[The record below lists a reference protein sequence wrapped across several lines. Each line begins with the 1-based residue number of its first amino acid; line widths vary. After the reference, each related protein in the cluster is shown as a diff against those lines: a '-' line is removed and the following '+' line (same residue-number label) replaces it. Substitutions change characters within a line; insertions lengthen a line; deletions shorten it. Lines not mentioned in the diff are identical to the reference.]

1 MMNTVSSMQTKTHL
15 RIGAFFSGWLLA
27 SSALAQV
34 TVLQGATVHPISEA
48 PIENATLVI
57 EDGLISAIGTAL
69 AIPEDAVVV
78 DLSGHHL
85 YPGFVHPA
93 TQLGLTEISSV
104 AGTVDTTEM
113 GNINAA
119 LNVEV
124 AVNHDSQLLPATIA
138 GGVLTAHIIPGGGL
152 IQGHSAVMNLD
163 GWSWEEMVI
172 RSGTGMHIAF
182 PQGAVDDDDNEDIKL
197 INRVLDQARHWHQA
211 REAANQGQAP
221 EPKRN
226 DQLEALGPLLRGEVP
241 LMLHANRYDA
251 MEKALDWAQDQGFEN
266 IVLVA
271 TSDVQHIAT
280 RLADAN
286 IPVILKNV
294 YALPMRRHEGYDA
307 SFIAPAKL
315 AEAGVKFAIADA
327 TTGMDVAN
335 ARNLPFQ
342 AGSAVAHGLD
352 VDTAL
357 KSVTLWPAE
366 ILGVAD
372 QLGSLAPGK
381 RASLFAA
388 NGHPLEPMT
397 QITHVWI
404 DGQAY
409 DLSAVKGR
417 AMYERYRQRHQS
429 QP

>member
-1 MMNTVSSMQTKTHL
+1 MMNTVFSMQTKIASL
-15 RIGAFFSGWLLA
+15 LLA
-27 SSALAQV
+27 TGLALSWSASAQI
-34 TVLQGATVHPISEA
+34 TVLQGATVHPIAA
-48 PIENATLVI
+48 PSIDNATVVI
-57 EDGLISAIGTAL
+57 RDGFIEAVGTDVE
-69 AIPEDAVVV
+69 IPADAMVV
-78 DLSGHHL
+78 DMTGHQL

-104 AGTVDTTEM
+104 SGTVDTSEM

-124 AVNHDSQLLPATIA
+124 AVNHDSQLLPASIA
-138 GGVLTAHIIPGGGL
+138 GGVLSAHIIPGGGL
-152 IQGHSAVMNLD
+152 IRGHSAVMNLD
-163 GWSWEEMVI
+163 GWIWEDMVI
-172 RSGTGMHIAF
+172 RPQAGMHIAF
-182 PQGAVDDDDNEDIKL
+182 PPGAVDDADNEDLKI
-197 INRVLDQARHWHQA
+197 INRTLDQARHWHQA
-211 REAANQGQAP
+211 MEASLSNGLPA
-221 EPKRN
+221 PKRN
-226 DQLEALGPLLRGEVP
+226 DQLEALGPMLAGEVP

-251 MEKALDWAQDQGFEN
+251 MEAALDWAQDQGFEN
-266 IVLVA
+266 IILVA
-271 TSDVQHIAT
+271 TPDVQHIAP
-280 RLADAN
+280 RLAEDN

-294 YALPMRRHEGYDA
+294 YALPMRRHEAYDS
-307 SFIAPAKL
+307 SFVAPARL

-327 TTGMDVAN
+327 TRGMDVAN

-342 AGSAVAHGLD
+342 AGTAVAHGLD
-352 VDTAL
+352 VDTAI

-366 ILGVAD
+366 ILGVD
-372 QLGSLAPGK
+372 EELGSIEVGK

-417 AMYERYRQRHQS
+417 ALYERYRQRQQS
-429 QP
+429 R

>member
-1 MMNTVSSMQTKTHL
+1 MMNTVSSMQTKTKSL
-15 RIGAFFSGWLLA
+15 LLA
-27 SSALAQV
+27 AGLAISWSAAAQV
-34 TVLQGATVHPISEA
+34 TVLEGATVHPISAPAIANASIVIRDGIIEA
-48 PIENATLVI
+48 VGADIE
-57 EDGLISAIGTAL
+57 
-69 AIPEDAVVV
+69 IPAEASVV
-78 DLSGHHL
+78 DLTGHQI

-104 AGTVDTTEM
+104 SGTVDTTEM

-138 GGVLTAHIIPGGGL
+138 GGVLSAHIIPGGGL
-152 IQGHSAVMNLD
+152 IQGHSAVMSLE

-172 RSGTGMHIAF
+172 RSSAGMHIAF
-182 PQGAVDDDDNEDIKL
+182 PQGAVDDKDNEDLKT

-211 REAANQGQAP
+211 KRASEANGLPAP
-221 EPKRN
+221 PRN
-226 DQLEALGPLLRGEVP
+226 DQLEALGPMLEGEVP
-241 LMLHANRYDA
+241 LMLHANRYDS
-251 MEKALDWAQDQGFEN
+251 MEAALDWAEEQGFDN
-266 IVLVA
+266 VVLVA
-271 TSDVQHIAT
+271 TPDAQHIAQ
-280 RLADAN
+280 RLAEDN
-286 IPVILKNV
+286 IPVVLKNV
-294 YALPMRRHEGYDA
+294 YALPMRRHEAYDS
-307 SFIAPAKL
+307 SFVAPAKL

-327 TTGMDVAN
+327 TRGMDVAN

-342 AGSAVAHGLD
+342 AGTAVAHGLD
-352 VDTAL
+352 PEIAI

-366 ILGVAD
+366 ILGVGD
-372 QLGSLAPGK
+372 QLGSIEPGK

-417 AMYERYRQRHQS
+417 AMYERYRQRQQS
-429 QP
+429 R